1 MKNFSQRS
9 CSVSTSS
16 DDRGGE
22 VAGQDGVEK
31 MDQQSAVALGP
42 EQGLEDA
49 VDLGVDGVFHEQSL
63 ADGPTTDQTRRV
75 PTNRGAR
82 VRNVSSGKHRGGAVF
97 MLHFPWS

>member
-75 PTNRGAR
+75 RRPTPESHMQA
-82 VRNVSSGKHRGGAVF
+82 
-97 MLHFPWS
+97 LHQFRLRK